1 MKLDQKYF
9 APFIGIGAV
18 ITMLFIVYASFNF
31 KSEQEEN
38 FRANTMQHESLL
50 VNPHPYVNHGDSL
63 RLAELNG
70 KRIIVLFWSSWSDRS
85 AEIMEEFDIFSANDG
100 YEVVGAVVKDAAETA
115 ELLIPNHD
123 FIFIDGTKLY
133 NDLKVPGIPSFF
145 VLDERG
151 DFVESFVGYREGA
164 AQKVTELF

>member
-85 AEIMEEFDIFSANDG
+85 AEIMEEFDIFRQMMDM
-100 YEVVGAVVKDAAETA
+100 
-115 ELLIPNHD
+115 
-123 FIFIDGTKLY
+123 
-133 NDLKVPGIPSFF
+133 
-145 VLDERG
+145 R
-151 DFVESFVGYREGA
+151 
-164 AQKVTELF
+164 